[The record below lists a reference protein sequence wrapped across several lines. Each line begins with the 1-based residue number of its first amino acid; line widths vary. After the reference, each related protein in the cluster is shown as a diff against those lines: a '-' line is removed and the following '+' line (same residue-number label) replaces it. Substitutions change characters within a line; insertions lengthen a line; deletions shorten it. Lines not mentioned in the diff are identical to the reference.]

1 MKNIGIEIKW
11 ALVFMA
17 MSLAWMLM
25 EKVAGLHDTHID
37 KHAMYTNFIALP
49 AILVYVFALLDKRDN
64 FYQGYITYRQAFV
77 CGLII
82 TAIVTL
88 LSPLTQY
95 ITTVAITPGYF
106 PNAIRYAVA
115 EGAMTQQ
122 EAEDFFSLRHY
133 IVQGLIGAPLMGL
146 MTTAVVAVFIRRSK
160 P

>member
-1 MKNIGIEIKW
+1 MKNIAIEIKW
-11 ALVFMA
+11 ALIFMA

-49 AILVYVFALLDKRDN
+49 AILVYVFALLDKREN
-64 FYQGYITYRQAFV
+64 FYEGYMTYRQGFI

-95 ITTVAITPGYF
+95 ITTVAITPDYF

-115 EGAMTQQ
+115 ERAMSQA
-122 EAEDFFSLRHY
+122 EAENYFSLKHY

-146 MTTAVVAVFIRRSK
+146 MTTAVVAIFTRRSK